1 MVVSG
6 GGGGGGVETQSPP
19 NGFACLG
26 GRNTWK
32 LVTWKTL
39 LLHQRWPEVL
49 WRSTKKKS
57 AAYPYPV

>member
-1 MVVSG
+1 MSCKVKAVWARTVMVVNG

-39 LLHQRWPEVL
+39 LLHQR
-49 WRSTKKKS
+49 
-57 AAYPYPV
+57 